1 MFNYYL
7 NLRNSFPRMGD
18 RTPYTDKFW
27 GEFVMNVRVAS
38 FSSFLISMKRYKNST
53 LIEISF

>member
-1 MFNYYL
+1 
-7 NLRNSFPRMGD
+7 MGD